1 MSTVLRTAATA
12 LALLLCCAA
21 TADATVVSGHITDD
35 VGDGQTPNGV
45 HPYDLSTFILS
56 YDDAGALSA
65 TVVFGDPQDG
75 MTDFVWRLFAS
86 IGVWSPSE
94 QRCDVSSTGGVLL
107 ELFGSD
113 VPPQHAPTVMY
124 TVVGFAGGA
133 QQSLG
138 IPITSGPAFDAT
150 FSPIVDAAAFA
161 RRGYNCVVD
170 IRLRNLAGGTDDAPG
185 PFCMTSSGGAGSCEG
200 FVAAPIGIRWASPQ
214 EGQTVA
220 GFLHEGLGDCLAEPS
235 GPVVR
240 TENWVD
246 GAFHDAQVNLPW
258 GCELDTTTLSD
269 GPHTLTVRAFAADGR
284 SVEHTITINVANGA
298 AALTPTTGTTAP
310 GTPSAPTSPGPVT
323 SPAGGSPAGSAPR
336 GGVPGTGT
344 GTEGAPDDT
353 TAATRPLTVARARVL
368 GRRAL
373 AKRYGR
379 AFKQR
384 TRYRASCRAVTARRI
399 SCRVRWR
406 YRTWRYAGTVAI
418 RRTAAGDAAVVHVKR
433 RRAGNGP

>member
-1 MSTVLRTAATA
+1 MPATGFPG
-12 LALLLCCAA
+12 
-21 TADATVVSGHITDD
+21 VSLPITD
-35 VGDGQTPNGV
+35 
-45 HPYDLSTFILS
+45 
-56 YDDAGALSA
+56 
-65 TVVFGDPQDG
+65 
-75 MTDFVWRLFAS
+75 
-86 IGVWSPSE
+86 
-94 QRCDVSSTGGVLL
+94 
-107 ELFGSD
+107 
-113 VPPQHAPTVMY
+113 AP
-124 TVVGFAGGA
+124 
-133 QQSLG
+133 
-138 IPITSGPAFDAT
+138 
-150 FSPIVDAAAFA
+150 AFA
-161 RRGYNCVVD
+161 RRGYNCVVGV
-170 IRLRNLAGGTDDAPG
+170 RLETPAEGADQIAG
-185 PFCMTSSGGAGSCEG
+185 PFCMSPSGTVGCDRVGP
-200 FVAAPIGIRWASPQ
+200 APIGIRWISPQ
-214 EGQTVA
+214 DGQTVA
-220 GFLHEGLGDCLAEPS
+220 GFLHEGPGNCLAESS

-246 GAFHDAQVNLPW
+246 GAFHDAQANLPW